1 MLRWRI
7 TLCMLPIGTIVTRA
21 FIITSAL
28 TPRSNRGLSRK
39 MDIEA
44 SPIGIFDKLVAVE
57 SLFGR
62 GSALCT
68 VKVHEANRLVVLV
81 TTYACPEK
89 PFARTE

>member
-21 FIITSAL
+21 
-28 TPRSNRGLSRK
+28 PRSNRGLSRK